1 MRTRPARCP
10 RQAVNICTWASNSSG
25 INKHAQFYRL
35 HFPNDVF
42 NAGWFTLYCSG
53 FMVGSKQFILPTN
66 KLNIPKIKG
75 RWLGVCRIWIILD
88 AKIGTQTG
96 LWDKDFRGFPQALVT
111 NVVLLLWNRSW
122 ASSSAILSF
131 IISKHPTIRSYITS
145 TIKTRHQI
153 MKTLI
158 SS

>member
-1 MRTRPARCP
+1 MRTRLARCLW
-10 RQAVNICTWASNSSG
+10 QYVNIGRWASNSSG

-66 KLNIPKIKG
+66 KLNIPKIAG
-75 RWLGVCRIWIILD
+75 RWSGVCRIWIILG

-96 LWDKDFRGFPQALVT
+96 LWNKDFRGFPEALAK
-111 NVVLLLWNRSW
+111 NAVLLLWNRSW
-122 ASSSAILSF
+122 ASSSATLSF

-153 MKTLI
+153 TKTLI
-158 SS
+158 NS